1 MPKKYRVD
9 ITASAEADIAAIW
22 DYIAQDNPA
31 SAAAFILRLEEQIG
45 ALENFPERCPLAPE
59 SEYLGL
65 PYRHQLFG
73 QYRTI
78 FKMTGARVIIMR
90 VIHGSR
96 LLDTGVLAET
106 GK

>member
-31 SAAAFILRLEEQIG
+31 SATAFILRLEEQIG
-45 ALENFPERCPLAPE
+45 ALEVLPERCPLAPE
-59 SEYLGL
+59 SENLGAA
-65 PYRHQLFG
+65 YRHLIFS

-78 FKMTGARVIIMR
+78 FKVAGARVIIMR
-90 VIHGSR
+90 VIHGAR
-96 LLDTGVLAET
+96 LLDTEMLEGVGE
-106 GK
+106 

>member
-1 MPKKYRVD
+1 VPKKYKVD

-31 SAAAFILRLEEQIG
+31 SATAFILRLEEQIG
-45 ALENFPERCPLAPE
+45 ALEVLPERCSLVPE
-59 SEYLGL
+59 SEYLGV
-65 PYRHQLFG
+65 PYRHQIFG

-78 FKMTGARVIIMR
+78 FKIVGTRVIIMR
-90 VIHGSR
+90 VIHGAR
-96 LLDTGVLAET
+96 LLDPAMLEGM

>member
-1 MPKKYRVD
+1 VPKKYKVD

-31 SAAAFILRLEEQIG
+31 SATTFILRLEEQIG
-45 ALENFPERCPLAPE
+45 ALEVLPERCPLVPE
-59 SEYLGL
+59 SEYLGM
-65 PYRHQLFG
+65 PYRHQIFG

-78 FKMTGARVIIMR
+78 FKIAGARVIIMR
-90 VIHGSR
+90 VIHGAR
-96 LLDTGVLAET
+96 LLDTGMLEGL

>member
-1 MPKKYRVD
+1 MPKKFRFD

-22 DYIAQDNPA
+22 DYIAQENPA
-31 SAAAFILRLEEQIG
+31 TATAFILRLEEQIG
-45 ALENFPERCPLAPE
+45 DLEAFPERCPLTPE

-78 FKMTGARVIIMR
+78 FKIAAPRVIILR
-90 VIHGSR
+90 VIHGAR
-96 LLDTGVLAET
+96 LLDIET
-106 GK
+106 LEGPA